1 MNEDQKTLVQLAR
14 VFNTGTSNA
23 ASARALRALKSQFYQ
38 DIDWYAHGLA
48 VVVRS
53 YVERREIH
61 DGLNNFYNELENEQ
75 IQNDIPHSADG
86 KLHHAS

>member
-14 VFNTGTSNA
+14 VFNTGSSNA
-23 ASARALRALKSQFYQ
+23 ASARALRALNSQFYQ
-38 DIDWYAHGLA
+38 DIDWYAHGRCI
-48 VVVRS
+48 VVRP
-53 YVERREIH
+53 YAERREIH

-75 IQNDIPHSADG
+75 IQNDIPHAADG